1 MILPCGQSAVQTKRG
16 QTALIRSHRATNQLT
31 HPYHGCNDNALVR
44 GRHYSVDWTTGLTET
59 ASGGRKKHQC
69 AELRHPATKFVA
81 VL

>member
-16 QTALIRSHRATNQLT
+16 QTALIRSHWATNQAVASLFSGLD
-31 HPYHGCNDNALVR
+31 YWI
-44 GRHYSVDWTTGLTET
+44 DWTTGLTET
-59 ASGGRKKHQC
+59 ASGERKEHQR